1 MDTKELK
8 QKICKEYGVRPS
20 AVSIYQNDNG
30 TFVQMYN
37 AQAKQVTA
45 VSEKDIAEINNL
57 IDGGEPVFNAFPTI
71 SKKIQEFL
79 NSQQIIFWAAET

>member
-8 QKICKEYGVRPS
+8 RKICKEYGVRPS

-37 AQAKQVTA
+37 ASV
-45 VSEKDIAEINNL
+45 
-57 IDGGEPVFNAFPTI
+57 
-71 SKKIQEFL
+71 KKIFYCCLSILFL
-79 NSQQIIFWAAET
+79 LNFELDYKIHFLSYLLETSHF